1 MPIGLADFKDLLEAY
16 FLIKNIP
23 EKGNKQGDLDDIKM
37 EIYDGYLNE
46 NFERNSS
53 ASPFES
59 KVMRE
64 FFMEVDKQ
72 EQKYMKS
79 AEINT
84 FEMAKESNGHAL
96 TCAIEFTQDF
106 KRFDDLLKPE
116 LRSMLE
122 PSPLMR
128 GSSKKSKSKKS
139 KSKKRKSKKRK
150 SKKRKYKKRKSK
162 KRKSKKLK

>member
-1 MPIGLADFKDLLEAY
+1 MPIGLSDFKDLLEAY

-79 AEINT
+79 AQINT

-96 TCAIEFTQDF
+96 ACAIEFTQDF
-106 KRFDDLLKPE
+106 KRFYLLKPE

-122 PSPLMR
+122 PSPQMR
-128 GSSKKSKSKKS
+128 GSYKKRKSNKR

-150 SKKRKYKKRKSK
+150 SKKRKSK